1 MKQNQTRA
9 GHLQRPGT
17 TRVLGRS
24 GAESVRRTVLPGG
37 LRVVTEEVP
46 GVRSASVG
54 IWVGVGSRD
63 ETRPQAGAAHY
74 LEHLLFKGTAR
85 RTAVDIAQEI
95 DAVGG
100 ELNAFT
106 SKEHTCYYA
115 HVLDEDLPLAVDM
128 LCDVVFDAVNA
139 AADVDVERSVVLEEI
154 AMRDD
159 DPEDLLHELFSAA
172 VLGDH
177 PLGRS
182 VLGTEESI
190 TEMSRSRVHG
200 FYRRSYAPPKMVI
213 AVAGN
218 VEHTKVLRLLRK
230 AIGDRLGGED
240 APAPPRTGRTR
251 LPQQRAL
258 VLEHD
263 DTEQAHLLL
272 GCRALH
278 RHDDRRFVLG
288 VLNAA
293 LGGGMSSRLF
303 QEIREQ
309 RGLAYSVYSA
319 ATAYADAGT
328 FSVYA
333 GCQPDRLGEV
343 ATVIRDV
350 LESVAADGL
359 SEDEVA
365 RGRGQLRGGLVLGLE
380 DTASRMSRIGKSEL
394 NYGRHLSVEDT
405 LARIEEVTAD
415 DVAELARDLLRR
427 PLTTVVVGPY
437 ENVDELPDSISRPDQ
452 TRKAARS

>member
-1 MKQNQTRA
+1 MKQNNTRA

-17 TRVLGRS
+17 TRNLGDRD
-24 GAESVRRTVLPGG
+24 GETVRRTVLPGG
-37 LRVVTEEVP
+37 LRVVTEPVA

-63 ETRPQAGAAHY
+63 ENRAQAGAAHY
-74 LEHLLFKGTAR
+74 LEHLLFKGTTK
-85 RTAVDIAQEI
+85 RTAVGIAQEI

-115 HVLDEDLPLAVDM
+115 HVLDSDLSLAIDM
-128 LCDVVFDAVNA
+128 LCDVVFNAVNA
-139 AADVDVERSVVLEEI
+139 ESDVDVERSVVLEEI

-159 DPEDLLHELFSAA
+159 DPEDLLHELFTAA
-172 VLGDH
+172 LLGDH

-190 TEMSRSRVHG
+190 QNMSRSRVHG
-200 FYRRSYAPPKMVI
+200 FYRRSYTLPKMVV

-218 VEHTKVLRLLRK
+218 VEHGRVLRLLRK
-230 AIGDRLGGED
+230 ALGDRLEGATLPVG
-240 APAPPRTGRTR
+240 PRLGRAR
-251 LPQQRAL
+251 LPKQRSL
-258 VLEHD
+258 VLHSDE
-263 DTEQAHLLL
+263 TEQAHLLL
-272 GCRALH
+272 GGRAFG
-278 RHDDRRFVLG
+278 RHDERRFVLG

-303 QEIREQ
+303 QEVREQ
-309 RGLAYSVYSA
+309 RGLAYSVYSSGS
-319 ATAYADAGT
+319 TYADAGT

-343 ATVIRDV
+343 TEVICDV
-350 LESVAADGL
+350 LAEVAENGL
-359 SEDEVA
+359 DDDEVA

-380 DTASRMSRIGKSEL
+380 DSASRMSRLGKSEL
-394 NYGRHLSVEDT
+394 NYGRHLSVEQT
-405 LARIEEVTAD
+405 LERIDAVTAE
-415 DVAELARDLLRR
+415 DVAQLAGELLRR
-427 PLTTVVVGPY
+427 PLTTAVVGPY
-437 ENVDELPDSISRPDQ
+437 AEIDDLPEQLTRP
-452 TRKAARS
+452 R

>member
-1 MKQNQTRA
+1 M
-9 GHLQRPGT
+9 
-17 TRVLGRS
+17 
-24 GAESVRRTVLPGG
+24 
-37 LRVVTEEVP
+37 VTEQVP
-46 GVRSASVG
+46 GVRTASVG

-63 ETRPQAGAAHY
+63 ETRGQAGAAHY
-74 LEHLLFKGTAR
+74 LEHLLFKGTRKRSAM
-85 RTAVDIAQEI
+85 DIAQEI

-115 HVLDEDLPLAVDM
+115 HVLDTDLALAVDM
-128 LCDVVFDAVNA
+128 LCDVVFDATNA
-139 AADVDVERSVVLEEI
+139 SSDVDTERSVVLEEI

-159 DPEDLLHELFSAA
+159 DPEDLLYEQFSAA
-172 VLGDH
+172 VLGEH

-190 TEMSRSRVHG
+190 ENMSRARVHG
-200 FYRRSYAPPKMVI
+200 FYRRSYALPKMVI

-218 VEHTKVLRLLRK
+218 IEHAKVLRLLRK
-230 AIGDRLGGED
+230 AIGDRLTAD
-240 APAPPRTGRTR
+240 TPPDPPREGRAR
-251 LPQQRAL
+251 LPRQRNLTLHA
-258 VLEHD
+258 D

-272 GCRALH
+272 GCRAFD
-278 RHDDRRFVLG
+278 RHDDRKFVLG

-303 QEIREQ
+303 QEIRER

-319 ATAYADAGT
+319 TTAFADTGM

-333 GCQPDRLGEV
+333 GCQPEHLGKVSDVILKVLDTV
-343 ATVIRDV
+343 AT
-350 LESVAADGL
+350 DGL
-359 SEDEVA
+359 TEDEVA

-394 NYGRHLSVEDT
+394 NYGQHLSVEQT
-405 LARIEEVTAD
+405 LARIDSVTGE
-415 DVAELARDLLRR
+415 DVAELAGDLLRR
-427 PLTTVVVGPY
+427 PLTTAVVGPY
-437 ENVDELPDSISRPDQ
+437 AAPEKLPQEL
-452 TRKAARS
+452 RKVHS